1 MIVGFAGLLVKCGML
16 KVKCVMETVERWC
29 GTVVKCGMRKF
40 AYVGD
45 RLSIV
50 NSGEWACCTVVVRSN
65 FIKFE

>member
-1 MIVGFAGLLVKCGML
+1 MVIGNIHHLSYDDCRFYRAVGK
-16 KVKCVMETVERWC
+16 
-29 GTVVKCGMRKF
+29 MRKF

-65 FIKFE
+65 LIKFE

>member
-1 MIVGFAGLLVKCGML
+1 MIVGFTGLL
-16 KVKCVMETVERWC
+16 
-29 GTVVKCGMRKF
+29 VKCGMRKF

-65 FIKFE
+65 LMYFATDVPQIIFFKVQD

>member
-1 MIVGFAGLLVKCGML
+1 MIVGFTGLLVKCGTAEGKMRNGNW
-16 KVKCVMETVERWC
+16 KDGVERW
-29 GTVVKCGMRKF
+29 VKCGMRKF

-65 FIKFE
+65 LIKFE